1 MYIVCMVYD
10 VDNMWKTR
18 IASSKPFEKR
28 PSF

>member
-1 MYIVCMVYD
+1 VCMVCD